1 MKKIR
6 DLLFMHNKQKACL
19 RTLLRKT
26 CSEVLTVP
34 TGQRH
39 LSRDERLSNGDRER
53 RRGEGERRG
62 DLDRL
67 LSRDVL
73 RDLER
78 LLQNTGK

>member
-1 MKKIR
+1 
-6 DLLFMHNKQKACL
+6 MHKKQKACL

-26 CSEVLTVP
+26 CSEALTVP

-39 LSRDERLSNGDRER
+39 LSRDERRSSGDLE
-53 RRGEGERRG
+53 RRGEGERQG
-62 DLDRL
+62 DLERL